1 MTSNTIYQQPLG
13 ILSLKEV
20 QKIVLRV
27 ALTNDTIMIE
37 LAGLGVASFSLPA
50 APGRQRSLST
60 IVLLYIYIY
69 MFPNQTNDSQYS
81 HCKRQH
87 ATFISTLRAASEE
100 QLYKG

>member
-69 MFPNQTNDSQYS
+69 IHVP
-81 HCKRQH
+81 
-87 ATFISTLRAASEE
+87 
-100 QLYKG
+100 